1 MKFVKISL
9 VLAFVGLIF
18 WFVTK
23 SKPLVVTEQDSPP
36 VVSSVTEYES
46 YRDDIKKEIST
57 LAALPDTVFYEDI
70 YRNI

>member
-23 SKPLVVTEQDSPP
+23 SKPLVVTESEPP
-36 VVSSVTEYES
+36 TVVPKVTEYES